1 MILVYLFAAVVL
13 GHGYPIGF
21 VLICIGISMRAYGF
35 AVCGFCDLYVD
46 GISVFVVGVYG
57 FLRRA
62 VRAFHRQLYKR
73 AVFVIFVVGHILQI
87 VGAVHAGNP
96 AAVNSDELSAFVICE
111 LVRVHSVAGYR
122 LNNGDFGDPLR
133 RVVFIAVYVA
143 VAAVGADLFYGAVA
157 VIGIFVCRCNG
168 GNALSVKNLE

>member
-73 AVFVIFVVGHILQI
+73 AVFVIFLVGHILQI
-87 VGAVHAGNP
+87 VIRLLDFLGLAGDVVT
-96 AAVNSDELSAFVICE
+96 A
-111 LVRVHSVAGYR
+111 
-122 LNNGDFGDPLR
+122 
-133 RVVFIAVYVA
+133 VVFVFVRFYKTAGINF
-143 VAAVGADLFYGAVA
+143 LF
-157 VIGIFVCRCNG
+157 
-168 GNALSVKNLE
+168 L